1 MLYTRLMATNK
12 KQRPLYQ
19 RIAIDIAGFGLMI
32 ISPFLGWLP
41 GPGGI
46 PLFVAGLGL
55 VSLNHEWA
63 ERLLKDFEKKRVEFT
78 EKYLMAS
85 RRVSRTIDICS
96 IIVLCLGV
104 YLAVTQKEFILR
116 GLGLACITIP
126 IIIIFSN
133 QKRFERI
140 AKSFKRKKG

>member
-1 MLYTRLMATNK
+1 MLYTRVMVTNK

-19 RIAIDIAGFGLMI
+19 RIAIDVAGFGLII

-46 PLFVAGLGL
+46 PLFLAGLGL

-63 ERLLKDFEKKRVEFT
+63 EKLLKDFDKKRVEFT

-85 RRVSRTIDICS
+85 RRVSRTIDVCS
-96 IIVLCLGV
+96 VIVLCLGV
-104 YLAVTQKEFILR
+104 YLAFTQKEFILR
-116 GLGLACITIP
+116 GVGLACITIP
-126 IIIIFSN
+126 LIIIFSN

-140 AKSFKRKKG
+140 SKQLKNKK